1 LVTTYDPA
9 VGMLNWSGMGRGC
22 DYTTGWFVIDGVSY
36 SGAILTGF
44 DLRLEQHCPGA
55 KPALHGKIHWSSL

>member
-1 LVTTYDPA
+1 MVA
-9 VGMLNWSGMGRGC
+9 SA
-22 DYTTGWFVIDGVSY
+22 WFVIDGVSY

-44 DLRLEQHCPGA
+44 DLRFEQHCPGA